1 MGGEGSM
8 AQANQS
14 LKLNRGQLRKRSFKD
29 LKSLMMSQSGKTTLE
44 FQKIDP
50 EELSRI
56 KSEIRLRAKK
66 EQKKIILIYII
77 SLIITI
83 ALIGITFQFA

>member
-14 LKLNRGQLRKRSFKD
+14 LKLNRGQLKRRSFKD

-44 FQKIDP
+44 FQQIAP

-56 KSEIRLRAKK
+56 KNEIRFRAKK
-66 EQKKIILIYII
+66 EQKKLILIYII

-83 ALIGITFQFA
+83 TLIGITFQFA